1 MNFAFAVRTCLSKY
15 FSFSGR
21 ASRPEYW
28 WFLLFVVIGSLVFT
42 LLDGLLFRVDA
53 AVGDSQGTLAPLWQ
67 LAMFIPLLA
76 AGWRRLQDAGRP
88 GWYILLPMLVSLV
101 SLVGLFLGIFSF
113 GIIEQKVADP
123 ETLRWPA
130 AVLGLG
136 GLFAV
141 TILQLVLTV
150 MMLWWLTRPS
160 ELGANAYGP
169 AQAV

>member
-1 MNFAFAVRTCLSKY
+1 MNFASAVRTCLSKY

-42 LLDGLLFRVDA
+42 LLDGLLFGAGA
-53 AVGDSQGTLAPLWQ
+53 AAGDSQGTLAPLWQ

-76 AGWRRLQDAGRP
+76 SGWRRLQDAGRP

-101 SLVGLFLGIFSF
+101 SVVGLFLGIFSF
-113 GIIEQKVADP
+113 GMIEQNVADP
-123 ETLRWPA
+123 ETLRGPA
-130 AVLGLG
+130 VVLGLG

-141 TILQLVLTV
+141 AILQLVLTV
-150 MMLWWLTRPS
+150 LMLWWLTRPS
-160 ELGANAYGP
+160 EPGANAYGP
-169 AQAV
+169 APAV